1 MFGRKKE
8 KPKRDHSGKN
18 LSQYGLFDIPTN
30 LDPGLGNVDN
40 DDNLGDSDLEA
51 ELAAL
56 SGGGGASKPKK
67 PARKVIPQGEL
78 DAMVADSLRDAPS
91 DEDLSVDEN
100 DPELLGELGELTGD
114 AEEAQAPLEESPSG
128 GSSDVANVLTERLKN
143 YETAEREAKSAGES
157 SKARRYGKAIKTLK
171 DLIKQAKSGKSINLN
186 DDSVPPEIH
195 VGAKKAPGTSQAEDI
210 PVSAPS
216 RPAPAIPTFPVE
228 PTPVPQFVQEQ
239 VEEKKQEI
247 DSELLNMLAERQK
260 EYKIAALKCKK
271 SGDSSTAIKYVKIAK
286 QFDTVIA
293 AVQSGQAVDLSK
305 MPGPPSEATSP
316 PEPKVEESE
325 TQRNT
330 IPEIPVPPEAADLP
344 EETLTTAS
352 TVLEALEQ
360 RLAVYKE
367 HEAQAKEQGNSS
379 KARRYGRIVKQYEQA
394 IKSHKAGKPVPVD
407 ELPTPPGYGP
417 IPVEGGAAPAP
428 KPAPAVPRE
437 KPSEAPSSPSG
448 SSQGGEARPSQGSR
462 MSGNHVTTS
471 HADKQV
477 LILLAK
483 QKQFK
488 QAALNAKKQGEVSEA
503 KEFLRQAKGFDKL
516 IEAARAG
523 LPVDWSSIPVSPE
536 AKSQLDNEYD
546 IVMAEECSEGTSA
559 DMDIISRLENQL
571 QKQLKMCLT
580 TRDHNKALGDV
591 SGTNRFERLALNVT
605 KDLDVIRLA
614 RRTPGGKV
622 PKFHY
627 EMKEFSIVKSFT
639 DIMDNDMELTVVR
652 GINYSSTNPKEIDT
666 YVKFE
671 FPFPQEEPYTNRT
684 STIKDTNNPEYNH
697 CFVIP
702 IQRSS
707 RQCQRVFKRHGIKFE
722 VYSKGRCA
730 GASDIFSCCSGF
742 LRSDTLLGT
751 VNLKL
756 QPLETQCELHDSFD
770 LLEGRKKVGGKL
782 EVRIRLR
789 NPIVTQQVEQVQ
801 EKWLILDQ

>member
-722 VYSKGRCA
+722 VYSKG
-730 GASDIFSCCSGF
+730 GF

>member
-30 LDPGLGNVDN
+30 FDTGLGNVDN

-128 GSSDVANVLTERLKN
+128 GSSDVANVLSERLKN

-157 SKARRYGKAIKTLK
+157 SKARRYGRAIKTLK

-722 VYSKGRCA
+722 VYSKG
-730 GASDIFSCCSGF
+730 GF

-801 EKWLILDQ
+801 EKWLVLDQ